1 VSLQPAT
8 KSIGQHVVNVHV
20 VLIEPCPA
28 KWSEVVHKYSQ
39 RHHHEGQFVSEYDT
53 APSSQLQDSSVHDDD
68 DDDNAGSSDGTQP
81 AAHGRYSRRYD
92 PADTDRVVVVER
104 TDVTDRTYSV
114 TEHGPQLAVTSS
126 GGGGSVMRRRA
137 EPLSVDV
144 QRSQPLLPLDWTTAL
159 YCLSSVVSLMRRLS
173 GDISRS

>member
-1 VSLQPAT
+1 M
-8 KSIGQHVVNVHV
+8 HV

-28 KWSEVVHKYSQ
+28 KWSEVVHKYSP
-39 RHHHEGQFVSEYDT
+39 RHRHEGQSVSEYDT
-53 APSSQLQDSSVHDDD
+53 APSSQLQDSGVHDDDD

-92 PADTDRVVVVER
+92 SADTDRVVVVER
-104 TDVTDRTYSV
+104 TDVTDRTHSV

-126 GGGGSVMRRRA
+126 GGSSVMRRRA

-144 QRSQPLLPLDWTTAL
+144 QRSQPLFSLDWTTAL